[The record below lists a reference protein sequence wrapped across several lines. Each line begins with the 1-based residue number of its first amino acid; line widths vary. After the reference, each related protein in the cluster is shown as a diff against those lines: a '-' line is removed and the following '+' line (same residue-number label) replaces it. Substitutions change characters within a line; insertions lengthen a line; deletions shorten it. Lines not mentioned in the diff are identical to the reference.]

1 MHALFVTVSID
12 PAGMNE
18 AVEALN
24 SQVVP
29 GVKQAPGFVAGYW
42 FAPEQKGAALEGSSV
57 VVFDSEA
64 KLDLG
69 GVTAHLLWFG
79 AGHTKGDE
87 LITHLGAEY
96 YD

>member
-64 KLDLG
+64 NAKQG
-69 GVTAHLLWFG
+69 EQMAKNSQRPASVTFTEFKIREVIANG
-79 AGHTKGDE
+79 
-87 LITHLGAEY
+87 
-96 YD
+96 